1 MSLFRMSL
9 MDSPNHTISKRIF
22 FLILACGLV
31 ALSSM
36 SYAQKASWSPLKNP
50 PPGSSVINMLL
61 LSDGTVLTQ
70 SGDDGQHW
78 FKLTPDAQGS
88 YVNGTWTTTA
98 PMSFP
103 RLYFSDQHPARRKSL
118 ALGR

>member
-36 SYAQKASWSPLKNP
+36 SYAQKAEA
-50 PPGSSVINMLL
+50 GE
-61 LSDGTVLTQ
+61 Q
-70 SGDDGQHW
+70 
-78 FKLTPDAQGS
+78 
-88 YVNGTWTTTA
+88 YVA
-98 PMSFP
+98 
-103 RLYFSDQHPARRKSL
+103 
-118 ALGR
+118 